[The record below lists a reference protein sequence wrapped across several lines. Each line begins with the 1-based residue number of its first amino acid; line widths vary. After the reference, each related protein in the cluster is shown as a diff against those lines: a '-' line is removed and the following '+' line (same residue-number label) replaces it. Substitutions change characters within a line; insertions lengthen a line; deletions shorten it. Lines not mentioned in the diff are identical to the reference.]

1 MGRQSSRSEAKH
13 VRGAPKRTCS
23 KAHSAD
29 THSVLTC
36 RARTPHRPATRGK
49 LVRQGSE
56 YLLKEGEVL
65 EVLVGLKEGV
75 ARVQLG

>member
-1 MGRQSSRSEAKH
+1 
-13 VRGAPKRTCS
+13 
-23 KAHSAD
+23 
-29 THSVLTC
+29 
-36 RARTPHRPATRGK
+36 
-49 LVRQGSE
+49 VRQGSE